1 MVKEKILIQKFEHKN
16 WLLIG
21 FIILIFF
28 SPLAFIEKG
37 ADIKLLDPIINPIN
51 NAIFSAIT
59 FLGDGWFLIILSLI
73 IFIKRRLLGSLLL
86 LSYTFSGIITQVLK
100 RFFQLPR
107 PVKYFELQG
116 LDIYKEISVPTGIE
130 LSKYLSFPSGHT
142 TSAFAIAFTLIFNI
156 QSKRIKYILIALAI
170 LIALSRMY
178 LRQHFFIDV
187 YVGAFIGMTASF
199 IIQYLKPWM
208 QSKFNLE

>member
-1 MVKEKILIQKFEHKN
+1 MAKEEILIQKFEHKN

-21 FIILIFF
+21 FIILICF
-28 SPLAFIEKG
+28 SPLAFIDKG

-51 NAIFSAIT
+51 NAIFAAIT
-59 FLGDGWFLIILSLI
+59 FLGDGWFLIILSVI
-73 IFIKRRLLGSLLL
+73 IFIKRRLLGTLLI
-86 LSYTFSGIITQVLK
+86 LSYTFSGIIIQVLK

-107 PVKYFELQG
+107 PVKYFELEG
-116 LDIYKEISVPTGIE
+116 LDIYKEINVPVGIE

-156 QSKRIKYILIALAI
+156 QSKSFKYILIVLAL